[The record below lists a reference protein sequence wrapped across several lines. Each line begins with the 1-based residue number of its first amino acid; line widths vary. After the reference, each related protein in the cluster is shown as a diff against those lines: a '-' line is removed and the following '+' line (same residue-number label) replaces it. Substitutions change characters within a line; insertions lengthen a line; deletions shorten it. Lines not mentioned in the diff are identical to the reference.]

1 MIDMV
6 RGMWSKIFGIGDLDA
21 AKFTQLVARIGV
33 QSGRLEDPKVDPENL
48 RIADK
53 NGTMHLGNMYGAF
66 KQMPRRKRL
75 AYINEVVLAPLP
87 DIPDTWEQ
95 IKPMLVPVVRDGA
108 YLTFAPLQAAIAIQ
122 KETPAIARRLLAPG
136 IFETLVVDTPTKM
149 LVVSED
155 RLADW
160 NVTFADAL
168 DVAYGNL
175 RRASQDE
182 FTPLMP
188 GLWIA
193 PWSDS
198 YAAARVMLPEILQ
211 RVCTDPIIAIPNRDT
226 LLVADPSLPAAFAL
240 LVVAL
245 EKAVEDQHYAITRQI
260 YQLENKTLRVY
271 TPPADTPEEILAIH
285 HRLLVEEKVMGYG
298 REQEL
303 HKQYGTEAFYA
314 KLMAY
319 ESKDGEIITRAT
331 WTKGVDEGYLPPAE
345 AIQFVEL
352 DENITK
358 AVRMWEVPW
367 SAVIAEPGLLTPTNA
382 PLPRWKTGEFPSVA
396 WLDEHGKKLQDTAA
410 A

>member
-1 MIDMV
+1 MV
-6 RGMWSKIFGIGDLDA
+6 RGMWSKIFGIGDLDG
-21 AKFTQLVARIGV
+21 AKFTQLVAKIGV
-33 QSGRLEDPKVDPENL
+33 QTGRLEDPTVDPENM

-75 AYINEVVLAPLP
+75 GYINEVVLAPLP

-122 KETPAIARRLLAPG
+122 KETPPIAKRVLAPG
-136 IFETLVVDTPTKM
+136 IFETLVVDTPNKM

-155 RLADW
+155 RLTDW
-160 NVTFADAL
+160 KVTFDEAL
-168 DVAYGNL
+168 DVAYSNL
-175 RRASQDE
+175 RRVSQDE

-211 RVCTDPIIAIPNRDT
+211 RVCTDPLVALPNRDT
-226 LLVADPSLPAAFAL
+226 LLLADPRMPAAFAL

-260 YQLENKTLRVY
+260 YQLENKKLVAFA
-271 TPPADTPEEILAIH
+271 PPSDTPEEVIKIYE
-285 HRLLVEEKVMGYG
+285 RLLIEEKAMSYG

-331 WTKGVDEGYLPPAE
+331 WTKGVDVGYLPPAQ
-345 AIQFVEL
+345 AIQFIEL
-352 DENITK
+352 DEDVTE

-367 SAVIAEPGLLTPTNA
+367 STVIAEPGMLTPTNA
-382 PLPRWKTGEFPSVA
+382 PLPRWKMGEFPSVA
-396 WLDEHGKKLQDTAA
+396 WLDKNGKKLKDTAA

>member
-1 MIDMV
+1 
-6 RGMWSKIFGIGDLDA
+6 MWTKIFGIGDLDG
-21 AKFTQLVARIGV
+21 AKFTQLVAKIGV
-33 QSGRLEDPKVDPENL
+33 ESGRLEDPKIDPENM

-53 NGTMHLGNMYGAF
+53 SGTMHLGNMYGAF

-87 DIPDTWEQ
+87 DIPETWEQ

-108 YLTFAPLQAAIAIQ
+108 YLTFAPLQAAIAIN
-122 KETPAIARRLLAPG
+122 KETPPIARRALAPG
-136 IFETLVVDTPTKM
+136 IYETLVVDTPNKM

-155 RLADW
+155 RLVDW
-160 NVTFADAL
+160 NVTLADAL
-168 DVAYGNL
+168 EIAYANL

-198 YAAARVMLPEILQ
+198 YAAARAMLPEILQ
-211 RVCTDPIIAIPNRDT
+211 RVCTDPLVALPNRDT
-226 LLVADPSLPAAFAL
+226 LLVADPSMPAAFPL

-245 EKAVEDQHYAITRQI
+245 EKAIEDQHYAITRQI
-260 YQLENKTLRVY
+260 YQLENKTLRAY
-271 TPPADTPEEILAIH
+271 TPPADTPEEVLKIYE
-285 HRLLVEEKVMGYG
+285 RLLIEEKAMSYA

-319 ESKDGEIITRAT
+319 ESKDGEIVTRAT
-331 WTKGVDEGYLPPAE
+331 WTKGVEVGYLPPAQ
-345 AIQFVEL
+345 AIQFIEL
-352 DENITK
+352 DENITQ

-367 SAVIAEPGLLTPTNA
+367 SAVIAEPGLLTPTDA
-382 PLPRWKTGEFPSVA
+382 PLPRWKMGEFPSVA
-396 WLDEHGKKLQDTAA
+396 WLDKHGKKLKDAA
-410 A
+410 QA

>member
-1 MIDMV
+1 MV
-6 RGMWSKIFGIGDLDA
+6 RDMWSKIFGIGDLDSG
-21 AKFTQLVARIGV
+21 KFTQLVAKIGV
-33 QSGRLEDPKVDPENL
+33 QTGRLEDPTVEPENM

-53 NGTMHLGNMYGAF
+53 SGTMHLGNMYGAF

-87 DIPDTWEQ
+87 EIPETWEQ

-108 YLTFAPLQAAIAIQ
+108 YLTFAPLQAAIAIH
-122 KETPAIARRLLAPG
+122 KETPPIACRPLAPG
-136 IFETLVVDTPTKM
+136 IFETLVVDTPNKM

-155 RLADW
+155 RLVDW
-160 NVTFADAL
+160 NVSFAEAL
-168 DVAYGNL
+168 DVAYSNL
-175 RRASQDE
+175 RRSSHDE
-182 FTPLMP
+182 FVPLMP
-188 GLWIA
+188 GLWMA

-211 RVCTDPIIAIPNRDT
+211 RVCTNPLVALPNRDT
-226 LLVADPSLPAAFAL
+226 LLVADSSMPTAFML
-240 LVVAL
+240 MVVAL

-260 YQLENKTLRVY
+260 YQLENKKLRAFP
-271 TPPADTPEEILAIH
+271 PPADTPIEIVKIYE
-285 HRLLVEEKVMGYG
+285 RLLIEEKAMSYG

-319 ESKDGEIITRAT
+319 ESKEGEIITRAT
-331 WTKGVDEGYLPPAE
+331 WTKGVDVGYLPPAQ

-352 DENITK
+352 DENITE

-367 SAVIAEPGLLTPTNA
+367 SAAIDEPGMLTPTNA
-382 PLPRWKTGEFPSVA
+382 PLPRWKMGEFPSEA
-396 WLDEHGKKLQDTAA
+396 WLEKNGKKLKDTATA
-410 A
+410 

>member
-1 MIDMV
+1 MV
-6 RGMWSKIFGIGDLDA
+6 RAMWTKLFGIGDLDG
-21 AKFTQLVARIGV
+21 AKFTQLVAKIGV
-33 QSGRLEDPKVDPENL
+33 QTGRLEDPTVDAENM

-53 NGTMHLGNMYGAF
+53 SGAMNLGNMYSAF

-75 AYINEVVLAPLP
+75 EYINEVVLAPLP
-87 DIPDTWEQ
+87 EIPETWEQ
-95 IKPMLVPVVRDGA
+95 IKPMLVPVVRDSA

-122 KETPAIARRLLAPG
+122 KETPPIARRPLAPG
-136 IFETLVVDTPTKM
+136 IFETLVVDTPNKM

-155 RLADW
+155 RLAEW
-160 NVTFADAL
+160 NVTLVDAL
-168 DVAYGNL
+168 EVAYANL

-193 PWSDS
+193 PWGDS

-211 RVCTDPIIAIPNRDT
+211 RVCTDPLIALPNRDT
-226 LLVADPSLPAAFAL
+226 LLVADSRMPVSFAL

-260 YQLENKTLRVY
+260 YQLENKTLRVCE
-271 TPPADTPEEILAIH
+271 PPAGTPDEVLATYE
-285 HRLLVEEKVMGYG
+285 RLLVEEKAASYA

-303 HKQYGTEAFYA
+303 HRQYGTEAFYA

-319 ESKDGEIITRAT
+319 ESKDGEIVTRAT
-331 WTKGVDEGYLPPAE
+331 WTKGVEVGYLPPAQ
-345 AIQFVEL
+345 AIQFIEL
-352 DENITK
+352 DESETE
-358 AVRMWEVPW
+358 ALRMWEVPW
-367 SAVIAEPGLLTPTNA
+367 STVIAEPGMLTPTNA
-382 PLPRWKTGEFPSVA
+382 PLPRWKMGEFPSVA
-396 WLDEHGKKLQDTAA
+396 WLDKHGKKLKDDAA

>member
-1 MIDMV
+1 MV
-6 RGMWSKIFGIGDLDA
+6 RGMWTKIFGIGDLDA
-21 AKFTQLVARIGV
+21 ARFTQLVAKIGV
-33 QSGRLEDPKVDPENL
+33 NTGRLEDPTVDPENL

-53 NGTMHLGNMYGAF
+53 SGTMHLGNMYGAF

-75 AYINEVVLAPLP
+75 EYINEVVLAPLP
-87 DIPDTWEQ
+87 DIPETWEQ
-95 IKPMLVPVVRDGA
+95 IRPMLLPVVRDGA
-108 YLTFAPLQAAIAIQ
+108 YLTFAPLQAAIAIN
-122 KETPAIARRLLAPG
+122 KDTPPIARRLLAPG
-136 IFETLVVDTPTKM
+136 IFETLVVDTPNKM

-155 RLADW
+155 RLVDW
-160 NVTFADAL
+160 NVTFAEAL

-175 RRASQDE
+175 RRASQDAL
-182 FTPLMP
+182 TPLMP

-211 RVCTDPIIAIPNRDT
+211 RVCTDPLVALPNRDT
-226 LLVADPSLPAAFAL
+226 LLVADPTMPAAFAL

-260 YQLENKTLRVY
+260 YQLENKTLRVFD
-271 TPPADTPEEILAIH
+271 PPSDTPEEVLRIYE
-285 HRLLVEEKVMGYG
+285 RLLVEEKAMSYG

-331 WTKGVDEGYLPPAE
+331 WTKGVDVGYLPPAQ

-352 DENITK
+352 DENVTQ

-367 SAVIAEPGLLTPTNA
+367 SAVIAEPGMLTPTDT
-382 PLPRWKTGEFPSVA
+382 PLPRWKMGAFPSVE
-396 WLDEHGKKLQDTAA
+396 WLDTHGTKLKDTAA

>member
-1 MIDMV
+1 MV
-6 RGMWSKIFGIGDLDA
+6 RRMWSKIFGIGDLDGA
-21 AKFTQLVARIGV
+21 RFTELVARIGV
-33 QSGRLEDPKVDPENL
+33 QTGRLDQPTIDAENM

-53 NGTMHLGNMYGAF
+53 SGTMHLGNMYGAF
-66 KQMPRRKRL
+66 RQMPRRKRL

-87 DIPDTWEQ
+87 DIPETWEQ
-95 IKPMLVPVVRDGA
+95 IQPMLVPVVRDGA

-122 KETPAIARRLLAPG
+122 KETPPIARRPLAPG
-136 IFETLVVDTPTKM
+136 IFETLVVDTPNKM

-155 RLADW
+155 RLAEW

-168 DVAYGNL
+168 EVAYSNL
-175 RRASQDE
+175 RRTSQDA

-211 RVCTDPIIAIPNRDT
+211 RVCTNPLVALPNRDT
-226 LLVADPSLPAAFAL
+226 LLVAEPTTEAFML
-240 LVVAL
+240 LIIAL
-245 EKAVEDQHYAITRQI
+245 EKAVEDQHYAITRQV
-260 YQLENKTLRVY
+260 YQLVDKTLRVFA
-271 TPPADTPEEILAIH
+271 PPSDTPATILKLYE
-285 HRLLVEEKVMGYG
+285 RLLVEEKAMTYG

-303 HKQYGTEAFYA
+303 HRQYGTEAFYA

-319 ESKDGEIITRAT
+319 ESSDGDIITRAT
-331 WTKGVDEGYLPPAE
+331 WTKGVDEGYLPPAQ

-352 DENITK
+352 DEDIAE

-367 SAVIAEPGLLTPTNA
+367 STVVAEPGLLTPTNA
-382 PLPRWKTGEFPSVA
+382 PLPRWKTGEFPPVA
-396 WLDEHGKKLQDTAA
+396 WLDKNGKKLKDSAA

>member
-1 MIDMV
+1 MV
-6 RGMWSKIFGIGDLDA
+6 RGMWSKIFGIGDMDGP
-21 AKFTQLVARIGV
+21 KFTQLVAKIGI
-33 QSGRLEDPKVDPENL
+33 QTGRLEDPSVDPENM

-66 KQMPRRKRL
+66 RQMPRRKRL
-75 AYINEVVLAPLP
+75 SYINEVVLAPLP
-87 DIPDTWEQ
+87 DIPETWEQ

-108 YLTFAPLQAAIAIQ
+108 YLTFAPLQAMIAIQ
-122 KETPAIARRLLAPG
+122 KETPPIARRELAPG
-136 IFETLVVDTPTKM
+136 IFETLVVDTPNKM

-155 RLADW
+155 RLVDW
-160 NVTFADAL
+160 NVSFADAL
-168 DVAYGNL
+168 EIAYSNL
-175 RRASQDE
+175 RKASQDE

-198 YAAARVMLPEILQ
+198 YAAARAMLPEILQ
-211 RVCTDPIIAIPNRDT
+211 RVCTNPLVAMPNRDT
-226 LLVADPSLPAAFAL
+226 LLVAESTTDAFML
-240 LVVAL
+240 LIVAL

-260 YQLENKTLRVY
+260 YQLVDKKLRVFD
-271 TPPADTPEEILAIH
+271 PPSDTPEPILKIYE
-285 HRLLVEEKVMGYG
+285 RLLIEEKAMTYA

-331 WTKGVDEGYLPPAE
+331 WTKGVDVGYLPPVQ

-352 DENITK
+352 DESITE

-367 SAVIAEPGLLTPTNA
+367 STVIAEPGLLTPTNA
-382 PLPRWKTGEFPSVA
+382 PLPRWKMGEFPSVA
-396 WLDEHGKKLQDTAA
+396 WLDEHGKKLKDNAA

>member
-1 MIDMV
+1 MV
-6 RGMWSKIFGIGDLDA
+6 RGMWSKIFGIGDLDG
-21 AKFTQLVARIGV
+21 AKFTELVAKIGV
-33 QSGRLEDPKVDPENL
+33 QTGRLEDPSVDAENM

-53 NGTMHLGNMYGAF
+53 SGTMHLGNMYGAF

-75 AYINEVVLAPLP
+75 SYINEVVLAPLP
-87 DIPDTWEQ
+87 DIPQTWEQ

-108 YLTFAPLQAAIAIQ
+108 YLTFAPLQTMIAIQ
-122 KETPAIARRLLAPG
+122 KETPPIARRELAPG
-136 IFETLVVDTPTKM
+136 IFETLVVDTPNKM

-155 RLADW
+155 RLEEW
-160 NVTFADAL
+160 NVSLDEAL

-175 RRASQDE
+175 RRQSQDE

-198 YAAARVMLPEILQ
+198 YAAARATLPEILQ
-211 RVCTDPIIAIPNRDT
+211 RVCTNPLVAMPNRDT
-226 LLVADPSLPAAFAL
+226 LLVAESSTEAFML

-260 YQLENKTLRVY
+260 YQLVDKKLR
-271 TPPADTPEEILAIH
+271 TFEPPSDTPEPIVKIYE
-285 HRLLVEEKVMGYG
+285 RLLVEEKAMTYG

-303 HKQYGTEAFYA
+303 HQQYGTEAFYA
-314 KLMAY
+314 KLMVY
-319 ESKDGEIITRAT
+319 ESKDGDIITRAT
-331 WTKGVDEGYLPPAE
+331 WTKGVDEGYLPPAQ

-352 DENITK
+352 DESITQ

-367 SAVIAEPGLLTPTNA
+367 ETVLAEPGMLTPTNA
-382 PLPRWKTGEFPSVA
+382 PLPRWKVGAFPSEA
-396 WLDEHGKKLQDTAA
+396 WLDKNGKKLKGFAA